1 MKELQQLIPE
11 DEAQEMVL
19 EKVHHIDRKDQNVAE
34 QTAPYQ

>member
-1 MKELQQLIPE
+1 MQQLIPD
-11 DEAQEMVL
+11 DEAKQVVL